1 MRLTMAASR
10 KRSKKATTG
19 TAGKKKTA
27 QRKSPGTKARTK
39 TTGRVKGARGG
50 PATREHPQSEPTKR
64 ASSRK
69 RAAEAGDTLSN
80 KRAQAARQATDITE
94 GDVQKIPSLARARA
108 KDTGENTTS
117 GKPSRAGAKT
127 KRS

>member
-1 MRLTMAASR
+1 MATR
-10 KRSKKATTG
+10 KRSQSKATTG

-27 QRKSPGTKARTK
+27 LRKSPATKARTK

-69 RAAEAGDTLSN
+69 RAAEAGEPISGV
-80 KRAQAARQATDITE
+80 KAKGPRKATTDVTE
-94 GDVQKIPSLARARA
+94 GDVKKVPSLARARA
-108 KDTGENTTS
+108 RGLGEN
-117 GKPSRAGAKT
+117 AG
-127 KRS
+127 

>member
-1 MRLTMAASR
+1 MAASR
-10 KRSKKATTG
+10 KRSKKATSG

-27 QRKSPGTKARTK
+27 QRKSPATKARTK

-64 ASSRK
+64 ASSRR

-80 KRAQAARQATDITE
+80 KRAQAARHETDVTE
-94 GDVQKIPSLARARA
+94 ADVQKIPSLARARA
-108 KDTGENTTS
+108 KDTGESTTS

>member
-1 MRLTMAASR
+1 MAATR
-10 KRSKKATTG
+10 KRSASKKTDG

-27 QRKSPGTKARTK
+27 LRKSPATKARTK

-69 RAAEAGDTLSN
+69 RAAEAGETVSN
-80 KRAQAARQATDITE
+80 KRAAAAKKKPTDITD
-94 GDVQKIPSLARARA
+94 GDVAKVKSLGRARAR
-108 KDTGENTTS
+108 DLGENS
-117 GKPSRAGAKT
+117 G
-127 KRS
+127 

>member
-1 MRLTMAASR
+1 MAGAR
-10 KRSKKATTG
+10 KRAAKTAHKG
-19 TAGKKKTA
+19 TAGKTKTA
-27 QRKSPGTKARTK
+27 QRKSPATKARTK

-80 KRAQAARQATDITE
+80 KRAKAAKQAPTDITKA
-94 GDVQKIPSLARARA
+94 DVKKVPSLKRARAR
-108 KDTGENTTS
+108 DLGENS
-117 GKPSRAGAKT
+117 E
-127 KRS
+127 

>member
-1 MRLTMAASR
+1 MAATR
-10 KRSKKATTG
+10 KRSQSKKTNG
-19 TAGKKKTA
+19 TAGKTKTA
-27 QRKSPGTKARTK
+27 QRKSPATKARTK
-39 TTGRVKGARGG
+39 TSGRVKGARGG

-69 RAAEAGDTLSN
+69 RAAEAGDTLSS

-108 KDTGENTTS
+108 KDTGENATS
-117 GKPSRAGAKT
+117 GKPNKRGAKT

>member
-1 MRLTMAASR
+1 MAGR
-10 KRSKKATTG
+10 KRAESKARTG

-27 QRKSPGTKARTK
+27 QRKSPATKARTK

-69 RAAEAGDTLSN
+69 RAAEAGEPISGT
-80 KRAQAARQATDITE
+80 QAKKPRKKTTDVTD
-94 GDVQKIPSLARARA
+94 GDVAKVPSLARARA
-108 KDTGENTTS
+108 RDLGENS
-117 GKPSRAGAKT
+117 G
-127 KRS
+127 

>member
-1 MRLTMAASR
+1 MAASR
-10 KRSKKATTG
+10 KRSKKATSG

-27 QRKSPGTKARTK
+27 QRKSPATKARTK

-69 RAAEAGDTLSN
+69 RAAEAGETLSN
-80 KRAQAARQATDITE
+80 KRAAAARQPTDITE

-108 KDTGENTTS
+108 KDTGDNATS
-117 GKPSRAGAKT
+117 GKPKGRGAKT
-127 KRS
+127 